1 MTATC
6 DGSDGDGG
14 GNGGNDDYNDSG
26 NNNGDNG
33 NNNND
38 SNCHGITFL
47 PLIRC
52 PPLDLKH
59 VSVVGMLIAL
69 LVAFLSGAKASPP
82 A

>member
-6 DGSDGDGG
+6 NDSDGNGD
-14 GNGGNDDYNDSG
+14 GNGDDNNDNDNG

-33 NNNND
+33 NDNND
-38 SNCHGITFL
+38 RNCHGISVL
-47 PLIRC
+47 PMISC

-69 LVAFLSGAKASPP
+69 LVALPPGAKASPL